1 MFFLRRLSLIREA
14 KAYKRNVKEKGCEI
28 VAEKN
33 SALTPMM
40 QQYMEVKEQ
49 YKDCILMY
57 RLGDFYE
64 MFFDDA
70 VVAANILDITLT
82 GKNCGL
88 KERAPM
94 CGVPFHSVDSYIVKL
109 VTNGYHVAVCEQTED
124 PKAAKGIVKREVVRV
139 VTPGTIMDADALDA
153 AKNNYL
159 CAVYADAEGIGCAL
173 VDITTGDLA
182 ADQFLRGDVQ
192 TELLNMLAK
201 NQPSELIINLYGY
214 ENQKLVDALKDRIQC
229 FVKNYYDWAF
239 KEQEA
244 YPKLEK
250 YFGAEVVERLRSR
263 NKCACALGALLQYLE
278 DTQKTELKNLHGIE
292 LESSEETLQL
302 DMYALRNLEVL
313 ETMRDRRQRGSLF
326 GVLNKTKTAM
336 GARLMR
342 KWLTAPLMNC
352 ARIQNRHLA
361 VEEFFKNPILREEI
375 FEILKNIKDVERII
389 NRITYKSANG
399 QSLLALKDS
408 FAGLPRLKEKLSH
421 CSSKLLRTCF
431 EELDTLDDLREL
443 IEKTIDPDAP
453 ATVRNGKMIR
463 PGANEELDKYSSI
476 VTDGRG
482 WLAAM
487 VEEEKQKTGIKTMK
501 LGYNKVF
508 GYYIE
513 VSNLYTAQVPE
524 YFIRKQTLTNGERYI
539 TPKIKEM
546 EEMILNA
553 DTKLLDLEY
562 DIFCQVRDQVA
573 AEYERVQK
581 TADIIARV
589 DVLAAFAYVAEKNR
603 YVMPTVTMDDKIY
616 IKNGRHPVVE
626 QLNQGAPFIPND
638 VTLDCRDDQILI
650 ITGPNMAGKSTYMRQ
665 VAVCVLMAQAG
676 CFVPAD
682 AANIGIVDKI
692 FTRVGAA
699 DDLSSGQSTF
709 MVEMNEVA
717 YILDNVTS
725 KSLLILD
732 EIGRGTSTY
741 DGLSI
746 AWAVVEYIADKVKCG
761 AKTMFATHYH
771 ELTVLED
778 KVGNVKNYCVAVKKR
793 GDDIH
798 FLRKIIRG
806 GADDSYGVEVAA
818 LAGVKKSVIKRAK
831 EIVKTLEGSGQQ
843 EVREARIRGA
853 EKKETSGGP
862 QMDFFAAAEPE
873 VLSELKALDLNSMSP
888 MEALTKLYDLQ
899 ARAKQG

>member
-1 MFFLRRLSLIREA
+1 MT
-14 KAYKRNVKEKGCEI
+14 
-28 VAEKN
+28 EKN
-33 SALTPMM
+33 SAMTPMM
-40 QQYMEVKEQ
+40 QQYMKVKEQ

-70 VVAANILDITLT
+70 VVAANVLDITLT

-88 KERAPM
+88 EEKAPM

-124 PKAAKGIVKREVVRV
+124 PATAKGIVKREVVRV
-139 VTPGTIMDADALDA
+139 VTPGTIMDSDALDA

-159 CAVYADAEGIGCAL
+159 CSVYVDASGIGCAL
-173 VDITTGDLA
+173 VDITTGELA
-182 ADQFLRGDVQ
+182 AEQFVNGDVEA
-192 TELLNMLAK
+192 ELLNMLAK
-201 NQPSELIINLYGY
+201 YQPRELIMNLYGY
-214 ENQKLVDALKDRIQC
+214 ENQKLVELIKDKAHC
-229 FVKNYYDWAF
+229 FVRNYYDWAF
-239 KEQEA
+239 DAEDAAERFK
-244 YPKLEK
+244 K
-250 YFGAEVVERLRSR
+250 YFSGDVQESLQVRTQ
-263 NKCACALGALLQYLE
+263 CACALGALLQYLE
-278 DTQKTELKNLHGIE
+278 ETQKTELKNLIGID
-292 LESSEETLQL
+292 LDTQEETLQL
-302 DMYALRNLEVL
+302 DMYALRNLEIL
-313 ETMRDRRQRGSLF
+313 ETMRDRRQKGSLF

-352 ARIQNRHLA
+352 AKIQNRHLA
-361 VEEFFKNPILREEI
+361 VEEFYKNPILREEI
-375 FEILKNIKDVERII
+375 FEVLKNVRDIERII
-389 NRITYKSANG
+389 NRITYKSANC
-399 QSLLALKDS
+399 QSLNALKDS
-408 FAGLPRLKEKLSH
+408 FQGLPKLKEKLSV
-421 CSSKLLRTCF
+421 CNSKLLQSCF
-431 EELDTLDDLREL
+431 DELDTLDDLREL
-443 IEKTIDPDAP
+443 IEKNIDPDAP
-453 ATVRNGKMIR
+453 ATVRNGGMIR
-463 PGANEELDKYSSI
+463 RGANEELDKYYNI

-482 WLAAM
+482 WLSSM

-513 VSNLYTAQVPE
+513 VSKLYTDQVPD

-553 DTKLLDLEY
+553 DTRLLDLEY
-562 DIFCQVRDQVA
+562 EIFCQIRDQVA

-581 TADIIARV
+581 TAQIIARV

-603 YVMPTVTMDDKIY
+603 YVMPTVRMDDKIS

-626 QLNQGAPFIPND
+626 QLGQGSPFIPND
-638 VTLDCRDDQILI
+638 VTLNCGDDQILI

-676 CFVPAD
+676 SFVPAD
-682 AANIGIVDKI
+682 AAEIGIVDKI
-692 FTRVGAA
+692 FTRVGAS

-717 YILDNVTS
+717 YILDNATPR
-725 KSLLILD
+725 SLLILD

-746 AWAVVEYIADKVKCG
+746 AWAVVEYIADKGKCG
-761 AKTMFATHYH
+761 AKAMFATHYH
-771 ELTVLED
+771 ELTVLEE
-778 KVGNVKNYCVAVKKR
+778 KVRNVKNYCVAVKKR
-793 GDDIH
+793 GNDIH

-818 LAGVKKSVIKRAK
+818 LAGVKKSVIQRAK
-831 EIVKTLEGSGQQ
+831 EIVRTLESSGQQ

-853 EKKETSGGP
+853 EKKEP
-862 QMDFFAAAEPE
+862 KNEMQMNFFDAAEPE
-873 VLSELKALDLNSMSP
+873 VLTELKGLDLNSMSP